1 MMWEWFVVGVAV
13 GMGMMFGLLL
23 AEDYIIARR
32 G

>member
-1 MMWEWFVVGVAV
+1 MMWEWFVVGVVV

-23 AEDYIIARR
+23 AVDYIIARR